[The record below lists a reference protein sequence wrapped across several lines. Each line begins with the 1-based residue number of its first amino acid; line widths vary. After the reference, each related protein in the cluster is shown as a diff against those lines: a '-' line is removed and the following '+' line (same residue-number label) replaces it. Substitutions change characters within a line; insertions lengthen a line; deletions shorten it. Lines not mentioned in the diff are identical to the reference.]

1 MSVFAGMAIGESDG
15 QTVLLR
21 TRERNVWVNCAR
33 ESDLRSGHCK
43 LAFVP
48 QFSTLFSLIPD
59 ELRPHL
65 AGLTGAVS
73 YQTVGSD
80 AVFRLVGEGEGDLFL
95 KVLGV
100 DNAGHNSLRDE
111 AVCLE

>member
-73 YQTVGSD
+73 YPTSRSD
-80 AVFRLVGEGEGDLFL
+80 LVFRLVDEWEGAIYL
-95 KVLGV
+95 KVLG
-100 DNAGHNSLRDE
+100 
-111 AVCLE
+111 